1 MKKRLSIWIAIACM
15 SGGIAASAQYMQ
27 SADSVLVLNKE
38 KALTIALSENPTIKI
53 ADIEIKKK
61 DYTKRESIAG
71 LLPQID
77 AAAS

>member
-1 MKKRLSIWIAIACM
+1 MKKRLSIWIAIACV
-15 SGGIAASAQYMQ
+15 SSGIATSAQYTR
-27 SADSVLVLNKE
+27 SSDSVLVLNKE

-53 ADIEIKKK
+53 ADLEIKKK

-77 AAAS
+77 AAA